1 MRANK
6 PQSAVASQRNRGGL
20 TGPRTNNFM
29 SKDSAQPNIAGIM
42 KKFKQENSI
51 PTIKKYE
58 KEVTMMQRNTLL
70 EPNNLIPEWE
80 AGGMEQKE
88 VSQTLKV
95 LRKKYDLIH
104 KTVQQK

>member
-1 MRANK
+1 
-6 PQSAVASQRNRGGL
+6 
-20 TGPRTNNFM
+20 
-29 SKDSAQPNIAGIM
+29 M
-42 KKFKQENSI
+42 KKH
-51 PTIKKYE
+51 E
-58 KEVTMMQRNTLL
+58 KEVLMMQRNTLL

-104 KTVQQK
+104 KNV